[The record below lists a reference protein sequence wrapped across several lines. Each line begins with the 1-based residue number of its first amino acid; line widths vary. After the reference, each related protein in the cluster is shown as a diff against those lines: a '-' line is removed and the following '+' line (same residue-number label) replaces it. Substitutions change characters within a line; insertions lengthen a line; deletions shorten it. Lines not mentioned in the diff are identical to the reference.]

1 MLAFTKPVSLYMK
14 NDIPVYDIQNFKAY
28 KNDGILVSR
37 FGHYA
42 QQHQHL
48 HSAHRHSF
56 FHLVFF
62 TQGSG
67 SQQIDFKRF
76 GVKPGLIYFMV
87 PGQVHSWDFETAP
100 DGYIIN
106 FSSDYLSSF
115 LLQPNYLENFSFF
128 NGQPDS
134 QVILLPAET
143 QAKLVAI
150 FEDILKEGQN
160 EKPINDD
167 LVKTLLLRMFIEV
180 ARSTNIMHTAPGSS
194 YNHTLLK
201 NFQRLID
208 QNYAQLRLPKQY
220 ASLLY
225 ITPNHLNALCNDFLG
240 QSAGTLIRE
249 RVILEAKRL
258 LINLDLMV
266 AEIATRL
273 NFADQSYFIKFFK
286 KYEGITPEKFRKL
299 NTTPHGT
306 K

>member
-1 MLAFTKPVSLYMK
+1 MK
-14 NDIPVYDIQNFKAY
+14 SDIPVYDIQVFKAY

-56 FHLVFF
+56 YHLVFF

-67 SQQIDFKRF
+67 SQQIDFKKF
-76 GVKPGLIYFMV
+76 DVKPGLIYFMI
-87 PGQVHSWDFETAP
+87 PGQVHSWDFTSEP

-128 NGQPDS
+128 NGQPDH
-134 QVILLPAET
+134 QVIELPVNVQEKA
-143 QAKLVAI
+143 VWI
-150 FEDILKEGQN
+150 FEDILKEGQV
-160 EKPINDD
+160 ESPINDD
-167 LVKTLLLRMFIEV
+167 LVRTLLLRLFIEI
-180 ARSTNIMHTAPGSS
+180 ARIGEQQKVSPNS

-201 NFQRLID
+201 NFQNLIES
-208 QNYAQLRLPKQY
+208 NYAQLRLPKQY
-220 ASLLY
+220 AKLLY

-240 QSAGTLIRE
+240 VSAGTLIRE
-249 RVILEAKRL
+249 RVLLEAKRL

-266 AEIATRL
+266 AQIADKL

-299 NTTPHGT
+299 NTTTHGNN
-306 K
+306 

>member
-1 MLAFTKPVSLYMK
+1 MK
-14 NDIPVYDIQNFKAY
+14 SDIPVYDIENFKAY

-37 FGHYA
+37 FGYYA

-56 FHLVFF
+56 YHLVFF
-62 TQGSG
+62 TNGSG
-67 SQQIDFKRF
+67 KQQIDFKKF
-76 GVKPGLIYFMV
+76 EVKQGLIYFMI
-87 PGQVHSWDFETAP
+87 PGQVHSWDFETEP

-106 FSSDYLSSF
+106 FSNDYLSSF
-115 LLQPNYLENFSFF
+115 LLKPDYLEKFSFF
-128 NGQPDS
+128 SGKPDE
-134 QVILLPAET
+134 QVIELPVEAQQKIT
-143 QAKLVAI
+143 SI

-167 LVKTLLLRMFIEV
+167 LVKTLLLRLFIEV
-180 ARSTNIMHTAPGSS
+180 SRATTATQNLNNNS

-201 NFQRLID
+201 SFQNLIET
-208 QNYAQLRLPKQY
+208 NYAEFRLPKQY
-220 ASLLY
+220 AALLY

-240 QSAGTLIRE
+240 ISAGTLIRE

-266 AEIATRL
+266 SEIADKL
-273 NFADQSYFIKFFK
+273 NFDDQSYFIKFFK

-299 NTTPHGT
+299 NTTSHGT